1 MLTYKE
7 IALKIEAAMKPEKIL
22 LVWIVQKSRTK
33 PDEIKGLR
41 FYVPSMLKD
50 VYLDFI
56 KDVFAGEGLSIHYL
70 NNEEML
76 EIKQPETKIKE
87 VLI

>member
-7 IALKIEAAMKPEKIL
+7 IALKIEAAMKPEKIP
-22 LVWIVQKSRTK
+22 LVWLKHK
-33 PDEIKGLR
+33 DEVNGLR

-70 NNEEML
+70 NNKEMI